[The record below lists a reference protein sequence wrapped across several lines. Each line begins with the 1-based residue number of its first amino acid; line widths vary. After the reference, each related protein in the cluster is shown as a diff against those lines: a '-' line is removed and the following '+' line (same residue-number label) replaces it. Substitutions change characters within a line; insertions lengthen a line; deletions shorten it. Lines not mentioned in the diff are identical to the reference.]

1 MRSDRDSR
9 LCKVTD
15 IWHLLHLVER
25 RAATGYL
32 VVCSYLLAFLHL
44 RGLSALFVVVACTV
58 CRERVVFFI
67 VKRGI
72 HY

>member
-1 MRSDRDSR
+1 MGHVRGDRDSR

-15 IWHLLHLVER
+15 IWHLLHLVVR
-25 RAATGYL
+25 RAATGYC
-32 VVCSYLLAFLHL
+32 VVCSYLLERSFRLFLY
-44 RGLSALFVVVACTV
+44 GLTA
-58 CRERVVFFI
+58 ERAYFL